1 MTHSRGGRLMSVG
14 KEKAPGDFSLG
25 ACHSLSATGTTGW
38 SRVAPHWFLGCTDT
52 YTASTLYSTFMRT
65 QIQRVRTI

>member
-25 ACHSLSATGTTGW
+25 AYCGG
-38 SRVAPHWFLGCTDT
+38 T